1 MKNIQPVPYTDVSIK
16 KGFWFERQSVNASSS
31 LRTIH
36 EQFTLSGR
44 FGALRFDW
52 KEGQPGK
59 PHQFWDS
66 DIAKWIEAACYVYHA
81 TRDEQ
86 LMNEVEGMIDLIL
99 RNQDP
104 SGNFNIWFTVVA
116 PDKRW
121 KHRIDHELYCA
132 GHLIEAAVAHYS
144 VTGRDRF
151 LRGMC
156 RFADHIEQVFVTD
169 RSAAF
174 ITPGHEEIE
183 LALVRLYGVTGE
195 RRYLELSRFF
205 IDNRSKDRP
214 EHFNSWANAYYAQ
227 DHLPVR
233 EQFTAEG
240 HAVRATY
247 LFSAMADLAR
257 EYRDES
263 LFTACGRLF
272 DDIINRKMY
281 ITGGIGSSASGESF
295 TLPYDLPNLTAY
307 SESCAA
313 VGLAFFAQRM
323 LTLEPDARYSD
334 TLERVLY
341 NSLLSSVSLDG
352 GAFFYE
358 NPLEIDP
365 VLLERDKSIV
375 EGKPRLPLAQREKM
389 FWCSCCPPN
398 IARFIA
404 SVGGSVYGKDDER
417 VYVHQ
422 YMDSEAAFSVS
433 GNTVSIAQ
441 ETDYPRDGR
450 IRMTVR
456 GLSGRG
462 IALRIPGWCDRFTLR
477 LNGAEVPARIDRG
490 YAYLDLVEDTAAIDL
505 TLAMHPRLYK
515 ASPHV
520 HEDAGRVVVQRGPVV
535 YCLEAI
541 DNGPDLRD
549 IALDADGSFEL
560 DSDPLFP
567 VPVLRGSGM
576 RRDASEFDTLYRPVG
591 ARRIRQ
597 SLKFIPYFGF
607 ANRGVTEMLVWVRK
621 C

>member
-1 MKNIQPVPYTDVSIK
+1 MKT
-16 KGFWFERQSVNASSS
+16 R
-31 LRTIH
+31 
-36 EQFTLSGR
+36 
-44 FGALRFDW
+44 W
-52 KEGQPGK
+52 K
-59 PHQFWDS
+59 
-66 DIAKWIEAACYVYHA
+66 
-81 TRDEQ
+81 
-86 LMNEVEGMIDLIL
+86 LIL
-99 RNQDP
+99 
-104 SGNFNIWFTVVA
+104 
-116 PDKRW
+116 
-121 KHRIDHELYCA
+121 Y
-132 GHLIEAAVAHYS
+132 
-144 VTGRDRF
+144 
-151 LRGMC
+151 
-156 RFADHIEQVFVTD
+156 
-169 RSAAF
+169 
-174 ITPGHEEIE
+174 
-183 LALVRLYGVTGE
+183 
-195 RRYLELSRFF
+195 
-205 IDNRSKDRP
+205 
-214 EHFNSWANAYYAQ
+214 SWARQ
-227 DHLPVR
+227 
-233 EQFTAEG
+233 
-240 HAVRATY
+240 
-247 LFSAMADLAR
+247 
-257 EYRDES
+257 
-263 LFTACGRLF
+263 
-272 DDIINRKMY
+272 
-281 ITGGIGSSASGESF
+281 
-295 TLPYDLPNLTAY
+295 
-307 SESCAA
+307 
-313 VGLAFFAQRM
+313 
-323 LTLEPDARYSD
+323 
-334 TLERVLY
+334 
-341 NSLLSSVSLDG
+341 
-352 GAFFYE
+352 
-358 NPLEIDP
+358 ID
-365 VLLERDKSIV
+365 RR
-375 EGKPRLPLAQREKM
+375 GKPRLPLAQREKM

-505 TLAMHPRLYK
+505 TLAMHPRLYE

-597 SLKFIPYFGF
+597 SLKFIPISDLQTGASPKCLSGSGN
-607 ANRGVTEMLVWVRK
+607 ANEGLGQRFRAHARSLAHQRGSLAL
-621 C
+621 

>member
-1 MKNIQPVPYTDVSIK
+1 MKNIQPVPYTDVSIA
-16 KGFWFERQSVNASSS
+16 KGFWLERQSINASST

-44 FGALRFDW
+44 FDALRFDW

-59 PHQFWDS
+59 PHQYWDS

-86 LMNEVEGMIDLIL
+86 LMNEVEGMIDLIV

-104 SGNFNIWFTVVA
+104 SGYFNIWYTVVA

-121 KHRIDHELYCA
+121 KQRIDHELYCA

-151 LRGMC
+151 LRCMC
-156 RFADHIEQVFVTD
+156 RFADHIEQVFVKD

-205 IDNRSKDRP
+205 IDNRSKDGP
-214 EHFNSWANAYYAQ
+214 EHFFSYANAYYAQ

-247 LFSAMADLAR
+247 LYSAMADIAR

-263 LFTACGRLF
+263 LYTACSRLF

-281 ITGGIGSSASGESF
+281 ITGGIGSSSSGESF

-313 VGLAFFAQRM
+313 VGLALFAQRM
-323 LTLEPDARYSD
+323 LTLEPDSRYSD
-334 TLERVLY
+334 ALERVIY
-341 NSLLSSVSLDG
+341 NGLLSSVSLDG

-365 VLLERDKSIV
+365 GLRERDKSIV
-375 EGKPRLPLAQREKM
+375 EGKSRLPQVQREKM

-404 SVGGSVYGKDDER
+404 SVGGFVYGKDDKR

-422 YMDSEAAFSVS
+422 YMDSEATFDVS
-433 GNTVSIAQ
+433 GNIVHIAQ

-450 IRMTVR
+450 VR
-456 GLSGRG
+456 VMVSGLSGRG
-462 IALRIPGWCDRFTLR
+462 IALRIPGWCDHYTLR
-477 LNGAEVPARIDRG
+477 LNGEEVPARVDRG
-490 YAYLDLVEDTAAIDL
+490 YAYLDVSEDTAVIDL
-505 TLAMHPRLYK
+505 ALTMQPRLYE

-520 HEDAGRVVVQRGPVV
+520 HEDAGRVAVQRGPVV
-535 YCLEAI
+535 YCLEAV

-549 IALDADGSFEL
+549 IALDADGSLEL
-560 DSDPLFP
+560 ERDPLFP
-567 VPVLRGSGM
+567 VPVIRGSGL
-576 RRDASEFDTLYRPVG
+576 RRDTSDFDALYRPVG

-597 SLKFIPYFGF
+597 NLKFIPYFGF
-607 ANRGVTEMLVWVRK
+607 ANRGVTEMLVWVQK
-621 C
+621 Y